1 MRRVGVFLLIGAC
14 GVPAFELIPWE
25 AGQWASYTDAG
36 GEVDITAALLELP
49 QGSDGLWL
57 QIEIE
62 LPEIGHVVVQ
72 IALKEGGAEFIQRDI
87 AEHIQEPAETEE
99 FLWDFQSL
107 LTYYENFG
115 GDIRLGVDS
124 PELGDRVVLTV
135 EPEILREFA
144 EVFAEFS
151 EAFEP
156 TTSEPVEFE
165 TEDEVEV
172 EVPAGIFT
180 CRKIA
185 NDSGAAWYAEEVPLF
200 GIIRVAFPDEYGKE
214 DVSAELTDFGP
225 SGAADSLDGW
235 PAPVPLE
242 TFIEF
247 METGQEYEPYTEE
260 EALGNKKPKG

>member
-25 AGQWASYTDAG
+25 VGQWTSYADAG
-36 GEVDITAALLELP
+36 GEVGFSAALLELP
-49 QGSDGLWL
+49 EGSDGLWL

-62 LPEIGHVVVQ
+62 LPETGHVVVQ
-72 IALKEGGAEFIQRDI
+72 IALKEEGAEFIQRDV
-87 AEHIQEPAETEE
+87 AEHIEEPAEAEE
-99 FLWDFQSL
+99 FLGDFRSL
-107 LTYYENFG
+107 FTYYENFG

-135 EPEILREFA
+135 EPEILREFV
-144 EVFAEFS
+144 EVFAELG

-165 TEDEVEV
+165 DEVEV
-172 EVPAGIFT
+172 RVPAGTFT

-185 NDSGAAWYAEEVPLF
+185 SGSGAAWYAEEVPLF
-200 GIIRVAFPDEYGKE
+200 GIVRLGFPDEYGDE
-214 DVSAELTDFGP
+214 DVIVELTDFGLT
-225 SGAADSLDGW
+225 GAADSLAGW
-235 PAPVPLE
+235 PDPLPLE

-247 METGQEYEPYTEE
+247 LKTGQEYEPYTDEE
-260 EALGNKKPKG
+260 TLGNKKPRG